1 LSKRGKTLGKGL
13 GALLPDKPLYE
24 DQEEVKDMVSL
35 ININL
40 IFPNK
45 EQPRT
50 GFNQEKLV
58 ELSESIKE
66 NGIIQPIV
74 VTPKDNKFMIIAGE
88 RRYKA
93 AKLANIKEVPAIV
106 RDIPEDKILEFA
118 LIENIQREDLLP
130 IEEARALSS
139 LLENL
144 NLSKTALAKRV
155 GKSRSYVSN
164 MVRLLDLTKYIQGL
178 LEEDMLKMGHARAL
192 LPIIEKDNINQIAD
206 EIVKKD
212 LSVRQVEKLVKKVL
226 DNIEKDQ
233 KSQKDDKVVN
243 LILKEYEEK
252 LQSNLKTRVEI
263 KSNGK
268 KGKIVIQYYSND
280 DLDRLISKLNG
291 DLN

>member
-144 NLSKTALAKRV
+144 NLSKTELAKRV

-178 LEEDMLKMGHARAL
+178 LEEDKLKMGHARAL
-192 LPIIEKDNINQIAD
+192 LPIIEKDNVNQIAD

-252 LQSNLKTRVEI
+252 LQSNLKTKVEI